1 MKTER
6 ILIIGAGHGGYTA
19 AADLLLAGFQ
29 VSIYELPEFQR
40 NLFPMIEAGRIKLT
54 GEKQG
59 MVHIPQ
65 IEVNL
70 EQAMNQ
76 ADLILIMTHAEAHAR
91 MAVLM
96 APHVREG
103 QAIVLVPGYTG
114 GALCFEEIFKRMKV
128 KNNYLL
134 AETNTL
140 PYASRKITDESAVH
154 MKLYLKKVLL
164 AVFPAKY
171 NATFLPVFR
180 RLYPNTQLVE
190 NVLETGFNNG
200 NPVLNVA
207 PVVLNAGRIEYAK
220 GEYHHFQ
227 EGVSPAVARV
237 MEQIDE
243 ERILL
248 GRELGINAIPY
259 LERVI
264 ETGYV
269 LSNANWYDMVSTSP
283 HLSAKGPDKLEHRY
297 LTEDVPFGLVP
308 WHDFA
313 QERNMKLNLMTSL
326 IQLASAL
333 MGVDYFEKGRKVADM
348 GLVGMDS
355 RMIRE
360 YLYTGE
366 Q

>member
-29 VSIYELPEFQR
+29 VSMYELPEYQR
-40 NLFPMIEAGRIKLT
+40 NLFPMIESGRIKLT

-59 MVHIPQ
+59 FVTIPR
-65 IEVNL
+65 IEAQL
-70 EQAMNQ
+70 DQAMRQ
-76 ADLILIMTHAEAHAR
+76 AELILIMTHAQAHAR
-91 MAVLM
+91 IAELM
-96 APHVREG
+96 APHVRQE

-114 GALCFEEIFKRMKV
+114 GALCFEQIFNRLGV
-128 KNNYLL
+128 KKGYLL

-164 AVFPAKY
+164 SVFPAKF
-171 NATFLPVFR
+171 NTAFLPVFR
-180 RLYPNTQLVE
+180 RLYPNAQLVE

-220 GEYHHFQ
+220 GEYYHFQ

-237 MEQIDE
+237 LEQVDE
-243 ERILL
+243 ERVLL
-248 GRELGINAIPY
+248 GRELGIKTIPY

-269 LSNANWYDMVSTSP
+269 LTNENWYEMISTSP
-283 HLSAKGPDKLEHRY
+283 HLSAKGPDSLAHRY

-308 WHDFA
+308 WYDFA
-313 QERNMKLNLMTSL
+313 QERNVRLPLMASL

-333 MGVDYFEKGRKVADM
+333 TGVDYFQEGRKVADM

-355 RMIRE
+355 VSIRD
-360 YLYTGE
+360 YLYSGE
-366 Q
+366 R